1 MTRVYSTK
9 PAAIK
14 ARIRKTEKRMRR
26 DEEDIKLLFPD
37 RKPIEEWDFEEL
49 QAGRPRNPE
58 TGKINRKAKRPKWI
72 SPAIL
77 AEAQKR
83 LRTMTATE
91 LGTYT
96 GDAIRVMVDLMESSR
111 VDKVRYDAARY
122 VLDQVMGMPT
132 QRTEI
137 TAEVS
142 VATFLADVMENPDG
156 TRMAIENGEV
166 LDVEYDD
173 EDDDDSEDR

>member
-1 MTRVYSTK
+1 MAHKYSNK

-14 ARIRKTEKRMRR
+14 ARIRTTEKRMRR
-26 DEEDIKLLFPD
+26 DEEDLKLLFPD

-49 QAGRPRNPE
+49 QAGRPRDPD
-58 TGKINRKAKRPKWI
+58 TGKINRRMKRPRWI
-72 SPAIL
+72 SPAML
-77 AEAQKR
+77 VEAQKR

-96 GDAIRVMVDLMESSR
+96 GAAIEVMVDLMQSSR
-111 VDKVRYDAARY
+111 MDKVKFEAAKY

-142 VATFLADVMENPDG
+142 VSTFLADVMENPDG
-156 TRMAIENGEV
+156 TRVSIEDGEI
-166 LDVEYDD
+166 LDVPYDEDD
-173 EDDDDSEDR
+173 EDDDGE